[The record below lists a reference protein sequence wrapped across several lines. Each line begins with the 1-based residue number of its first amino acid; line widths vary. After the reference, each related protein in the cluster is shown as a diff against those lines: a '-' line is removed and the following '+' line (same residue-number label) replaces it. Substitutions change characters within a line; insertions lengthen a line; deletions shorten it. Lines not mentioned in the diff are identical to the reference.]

1 MPSMT
6 LTCRICEK
14 PMQKSR
20 TSKPQGEAAHNTCR
34 TGHPAPRQAKFCVD
48 CTATF
53 TGKESRCNP
62 CRYERAKAN
71 ATQTCQCGRAAIAKG
86 MCSTHYSLKYRANH
100 TKTFTCTSCGKDFTH
115 NRKKATCSD
124 ACFAI
129 AVVESEGHKA
139 RIAKAKAEATY
150 PTSASRYTPKTEAEK
165 RKVWRAQRSDIR
177 AAYEDGDWAGLMR
190 AIKSDT
196 HENANGCWE
205 WQRRVDD
212 GYPIIR
218 IAGVTHQVHR
228 LSLHAKHGK
237 PLGVLAAHHKCAN
250 STCVNPNH
258 LQPVT
263 HRENVAEM
271 LARNSLERRIEE
283 LESALS
289 EIAPDH
295 PALDRISHT
304 AA

>member
-1 MPSMT
+1 
-6 LTCRICEK
+6 
-14 PMQKSR
+14 
-20 TSKPQGEAAHNTCR
+20 
-34 TGHPAPRQAKFCVD
+34 
-48 CTATF
+48 
-53 TGKESRCNP
+53 
-62 CRYERAKAN
+62 
-71 ATQTCQCGRAAIAKG
+71 
-86 MCSTHYSLKYRANH
+86 MCSTHYSLKHRANN
-100 TKTFTCTSCGKDFTH
+100 TKTFTCTSCGNDFTH

-150 PTSASRYTPKTEAEK
+150 PASRYTPKTEAEK
-165 RKVWRAQRSDIR
+165 QKMWRAQRSNIR
-177 AAYEDGDWAGLMR
+177 AAYEDGDWARLIR
-190 AIKSDT
+190 AIRSDAQ
-196 HENANGCWE
+196 ENGNGCWE
-205 WQRRVDD
+205 WQRRMDD
-212 GYPIIR
+212 GYPIVR

-250 STCVNPNH
+250 SACVNPDH

-263 HRENVAEM
+263 HRENIAEM

-283 LESALS
+283 LEAALS
-289 EIAPDH
+289 AVAPGH